1 MSEMISLPVN
11 DIPEPDRRSLENL
24 LGQPLQAGQ
33 QVCVM
38 VFSAAKLADDATRRA
53 AVGNIRRTLDCVD
66 RHRATRVIPDEEVDA
81 ALDEAMD
88 HIRPRQG

>member
-24 LGQPLQAGQ
+24 LGQPLQPNQ

-38 VFSAAKLADDATRRA
+38 VFSAGKTVDDTTRRA
-53 AVGNIRRTLDCVD
+53 AVETIRGALDKVE
-66 RHRATRVIPDEEVDA
+66 RHRAARGIADDEVDA
-81 ALDEAMD
+81 AVDEAMK
-88 HIRPRQG
+88 HIRPRSG